1 MGRLLQC
8 QSGNKATVCM
18 LYRDSSKSQYCMHDR
33 ISIHELTI
41 VETLCCFDDVFCN
54 VGVLR
59 FSMNEGDNFSTS
71 WASSMLRSSDGG
83 RSLVVELRGLGGLE
97 LVG

>member
-8 QSGNKATVCM
+8 QSRNKATVCV

-33 ISIHELTI
+33 ISSHELTI
-41 VETLCCFDDVFCN
+41 VETLCCSDDVFCN

-59 FSMNEGDNFSTS
+59 FSMNEGDKFFHQLGVVD
-71 WASSMLRSSDGG
+71 ASKFGWRSKSCG
-83 RSLVVELRGLGGLE
+83 
-97 LVG
+97 